1 MLSMRD
7 LVLKERLVKKL
18 TKRYVGSYE
27 IEEVILKNMAKLK
40 LLASIRIYLVVNIS
54 RIVRYREQIKGQ
66 RVKKPKPVE
75 VDEVEEWE
83 IEKISNKRKVRG
95 VIMYL
100 VH

>member
-27 IEEVILKNMAKLK
+27 IEEVILKNVAKLK

>member
-1 MLSMRD
+1 MLIMRD
-7 LVLKERLVKKL
+7 LVFKERPVKKL

-27 IEEVILKNMAKLK
+27 IEEVILKNVAKLK

-66 RVKKPKPVE
+66 RVKKPKLVE

-83 IEKISNKRKVRG
+83 IEKISNKRKMRE
-95 VIMYL
+95 VIIYL

>member
-27 IEEVILKNMAKLK
+27 IEEVILKNVAKLK

-75 VDEVEEWE
+75 VDEVEEWK